1 MALKKRRALAKDPLA
16 MLIPDEN
23 EHEEEVLDEPIPEKP
38 KKAKQVTAKKAK
50 KPKPAKV
57 SLKKERATFHL
68 PKELIEAARN
78 TVVALAGP
86 PEYLTMAA
94 LAEKGLWKVIH
105 LLEKKHNNGEP
116 FSQRPFDLKGGRP
129 IGS

>member
-23 EHEEEVLDEPIPEKP
+23 EQAEEVQDEPVVEKP
-38 KKAKQVTAKKAK
+38 PIKQKAASKTR
-50 KPKPAKV
+50 KPKAVKKEQT
-57 SLKKERATFHL
+57 KKERATFHL
-68 PKELIEAARN
+68 PEDLIEAARN

-94 LAEKGLWKVIH
+94 LAEIGLRKQIK

-116 FSQRPFDLKGGRP
+116 FSQRPFELKGGRP